1 MGDVDVRK
9 VAKIARIDLTD
20 SEIESFGRDLE
31 EIKKVFDEIDEI
43 EVDDEPAFQPIIV
56 KNRTREDKVGKCF
69 TKAEAFSNTEQ
80 REGDYFKGPKV

>member
-20 SEIESFGRDLE
+20 AEVESFGRDLE

-56 KNRTREDKVGKCF
+56 KNRTREDKIGKCF
-69 TKAEAFSNTEQ
+69 TKEETFSNTEHK
-80 REGDYFKGPKV
+80 EGDYFKGPKV